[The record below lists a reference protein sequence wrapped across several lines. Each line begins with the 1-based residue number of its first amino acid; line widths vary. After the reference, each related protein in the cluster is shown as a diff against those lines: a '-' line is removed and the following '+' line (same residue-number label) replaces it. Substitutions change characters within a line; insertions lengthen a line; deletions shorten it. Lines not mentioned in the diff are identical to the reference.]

1 MAEQEKW
8 NFSDKETREKIKQE
22 IAQGFFYHPDELKKW
37 HKIRKGLEEFLKE
50 KINLKETD
58 FPVYEECVDLLN
70 KAKWFSSSLL
80 PSDEFVNLFR
90 QGLSYILSEK
100 TYPLKKSISLFLID
114 IPLLSSRD
122 EYKTKIREA
131 MFLNEEKITSEK
143 IIVNNKSLEPTIGN
157 WLKFYDMEV
166 GAGAVEKLKTLE
178 ILFKNENITNL
189 PFHQRETIKRLI
201 DIYEELKIS
210 AMTVE
215 GLEEED
221 YIVNENEEIELH
233 RRNSTETISKTFT
246 KTRLEQVAEEKI
258 EKERAPAPLPLI
270 DLNQAVDEVV
280 KKINLTFPDKNFE
293 MRFRNIIISF
303 FKDARTEIETKIILK
318 RDSQIGGMRL
328 NTETADR
335 IMEILKEEKPR
346 INKESL
352 KEMPPLSPPL
362 PLKSQL
368 KAGPLVPPLL
378 PAPPKVPPPLPKPAP
393 APSPQPKP
401 VSQFKP
407 LVPVVKPKLVSQV
420 RPVRQSEPVTPPLPP
435 SRPAPSPSSKPE
447 PVSPLKIEIKPL
459 LFSQPIIQPKP
470 MVKDKVEEIYPVKSR
485 EAGVEQFNGIK
496 IQPRVYGPVDE
507 LKTITLVDWRRWG
520 SAKEAA
526 KKIQDKINLLA
537 EESLVKKAEGIKA
550 WKDSEVNQLYLNIGV
565 ESINQGKSV
574 NEIIIQR
581 RQQNKPFLSE
591 EEFNAVVELNQ
602 KLRF

>member
-37 HKIRKGLEEFLKE
+37 HKIRKGLEEFLKK

-58 FPVYEECVDLLN
+58 FPVYEECIDLLN

-90 QGLSYILSEK
+90 QGLSYVLSEK

-178 ILFKNENITNL
+178 ILFKNENIIKL
-189 PFHQRETIKRLI
+189 PSRQRETIKRLI

-210 AMTVE
+210 AMTVG

-221 YIVNENEEIELH
+221 YIVNENGEIELH
-233 RRNSTETISKTFT
+233 RRNSTETISKTFA

-258 EKERAPAPLPLI
+258 EKERAPVPLPLI

-280 KKINLTFPDKNFE
+280 KKINLTFPDKDFE

-303 FKDARTEIETKIILK
+303 FKDVRTEIETKIILK
-318 RDSQIGGMRL
+318 RDYQIGGMGL
-328 NTETADR
+328 NTETVDK

-352 KEMPPLSPPL
+352 KEMSPLSPPL

-393 APSPQPKP
+393 APFPPKPTPAPLPQPKLQP
-401 VSQFKP
+401 KAGPPLAEVPKFKPETPRVSQ
-407 LVPVVKPKLVSQV
+407 PVIKL
-420 RPVRQSEPVTPPLPP
+420 
-435 SRPAPSPSSKPE
+435 KPE
-447 PVSPLKIEIKPL
+447 PVSPLKIETKPP

-485 EAGVEQFNGIK
+485 EAGAEQFNGIK

>member
-37 HKIRKGLEEFLKE
+37 HKIRKGLEEFLKK

-178 ILFKNENITNL
+178 ILFKNENIIKL
-189 PFHQRETIKRLI
+189 PSRQRETIKRLI

-210 AMTVE
+210 AMTVG

-221 YIVNENEEIELH
+221 YIVNENGEIELH
-233 RRNSTETISKTFT
+233 RRNSTETISKTFA

-258 EKERAPAPLPLI
+258 EKERAPVPLPLI

-280 KKINLTFPDKNFE
+280 KKINLTFPDKDFE

-303 FKDARTEIETKIILK
+303 FKDVRTEIETKIILK
-318 RDSQIGGMRL
+318 RDYQIGGMGL
-328 NTETADR
+328 NTETVDK

-352 KEMPPLSPPL
+352 KEMSPLSPPL

-393 APSPQPKP
+393 APFPPKPTPAPLSQPKLQP
-401 VSQFKP
+401 KAGPPLAEVPKFKPETPRVSQ
-407 LVPVVKPKLVSQV
+407 PVIKL
-420 RPVRQSEPVTPPLPP
+420 
-435 SRPAPSPSSKPE
+435 KPE
-447 PVSPLKIEIKPL
+447 PVSPLKIETKPP

-485 EAGVEQFNGIK
+485 EAGAEQFNGIK